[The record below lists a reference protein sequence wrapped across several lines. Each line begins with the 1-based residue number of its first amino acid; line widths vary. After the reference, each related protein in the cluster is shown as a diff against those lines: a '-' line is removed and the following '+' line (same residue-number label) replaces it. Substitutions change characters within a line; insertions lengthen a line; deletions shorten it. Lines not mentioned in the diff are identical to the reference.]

1 MGYNS
6 HWEGSLT
13 PSKTIPDELVEII
26 NGMDLDVCVVK
37 GTHEDND
44 SDGDVGDVVPF
55 CREMAGSNLAD
66 DICRVQKLLNEQKT
80 KITLSGEITRSGA
93 STGDLEQFK
102 VVRGVV
108 YRRPGEIVYGK
119 RILVT
124 LDRWAVRVTRQFKR
138 WPGKWKTCGWVIA
151 DGCPVQ
157 TAVAWSRSDT
167 PPWTAARFESEN
179 EARIAA
185 HSHTDKTHRCEVV
198 KTEALR

>member
-6 HWEGSLT
+6 HWEGALT
-13 PSKTIPDELVEII
+13 PSKTIPGELVEII
-26 NGMDLDVCVVK
+26 NGMDLDVCVVT
-37 GTHEDND
+37 GTQEDND
-44 SDGDVGDVVPF
+44 SDGDVGDVVPA
-55 CREMAGSNLAD
+55 CREMTGANLAE
-66 DICRVQKLLNEQKT
+66 DICRVQKLLNEKKT

-102 VVRGVV
+102 VIRGVV

-119 RILVT
+119 FIPVT
-124 LDRWAVRVTRQFKR
+124 LDRWAVRVTTQFKR
-138 WPGKWKTCGWVIA
+138 WPGTWKTCGWVITE
-151 DGCPVQ
+151 GCPVR

-167 PPWTAARFESEN
+167 PPLTAARFESEN

-185 HSHTDKTHRCEVV
+185 HNHTDKTHRCKVV